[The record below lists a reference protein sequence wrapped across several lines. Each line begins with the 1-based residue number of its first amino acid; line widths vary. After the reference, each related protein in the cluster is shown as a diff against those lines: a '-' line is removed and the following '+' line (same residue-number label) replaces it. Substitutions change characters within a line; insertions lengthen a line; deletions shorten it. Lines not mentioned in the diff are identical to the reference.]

1 MRVKDFVCLILI
13 LLLLACGNSPKGN
26 SEYVSVADNS
36 ITEVDEEDGK
46 GGYDD
51 YTDGSDDSAPALG
64 NIRLTGRIETCN
76 KCMGYGSVQDGLYGQ
91 PQICKF
97 CWLSTNMRVQ
107 QGWTGFDGRFGQ
119 VDAVFNTLPADY
131 FDELDWNGGGSY
143 DDNNAGGNSTEQIES
158 EIARHEQNI
167 AQLEHQLEYIEGS
180 INRTQIQQQII
191 NERYEIKRL
200 KAMLNNME

>member
-64 NIRLTGRIETCN
+64 NITKKSRVRQMWRLF
-76 KCMGYGSVQDGLYGQ
+76 
-91 PQICKF
+91 P
-97 CWLSTNMRVQ
+97 
-107 QGWTGFDGRFGQ
+107 
-119 VDAVFNTLPADY
+119 
-131 FDELDWNGGGSY
+131 
-143 DDNNAGGNSTEQIES
+143 
-158 EIARHEQNI
+158 
-167 AQLEHQLEYIEGS
+167 
-180 INRTQIQQQII
+180 
-191 NERYEIKRL
+191 
-200 KAMLNNME
+200 